1 MDEPKEAKPEQ
12 LPEPPRP
19 RLIIE
24 FAGPDL
30 AGASIRAEGAL
41 SMGQMLAA
49 AVQLDEWARHIYRQ
63 RLAGSAAA
71 GGGILLPNPF
81 QGRRQG

>member
-1 MDEPKEAKPEQ
+1 MDEPKEAKPAQ
-12 LPEPPRP
+12 LLEPPRP
-19 RLIIE
+19 RLVIE

-49 AVQLDEWARHIYRQ
+49 AVQLDEWTRHVYRQ

-71 GGGILLPNPF
+71 GGALLLPDPWH
-81 QGRRQG
+81 GRRQG